1 MDNEKALVGEMTL
14 PIFQCKG
21 WLKLIGILSIVG
33 GVVTALSIVGIV
45 IAWLPI
51 WQGVLL
57 YQSASAIEEAKHNE
71 SKEALLKS
79 LNKIKVYFIIM
90 GVLMLIWLIFV
101 ALAVVFGGLGIF
113 MNMAQMQGM

>member
-21 WLKLIGILSIVG
+21 WLKLLGVLSIIG
-33 GVVTALSIVGIV
+33 GIFIALTIVGILV
-45 IAWLPI
+45 AWLPI

-71 SKEALLKS
+71 SKEALLRS
-79 LNKIKVYFIIM
+79 LNKLKVYFIIM
-90 GVLMLIWLIFV
+90 GVLMLIWLILMV
-101 ALAVVFGGLGIF
+101 LGLIFGGLGMF
-113 MNMAQMQGM
+113 MSMAQMQGM